1 MIMQSRAMVHVNK
14 TSGILPVQ
22 EVMNIFVHQLWI
34 IMDTAA
40 NNIINTFSTTF
51 CRRFKDDHYYV

>member
-1 MIMQSRAMVHVNK
+1 MVHVNK